1 MCTRLDVYQFLM
13 SLLAALDHLLNFL
26 APAAGVALLLVAGS
40 QVFMRKRPSKLSWRA
55 HAAILF
61 AVGAAALVAGL
72 VLLGRDG
79 KMLTYGAL
87 VLACASSQ
95 WLLLR

>member
-1 MCTRLDVYQFLM
+1 M

-26 APAAGVALLLVAGS
+26 APAAGVALLLVAGT
-40 QVFMRKRPSKLSWRA
+40 QVFMRKRPSKLSWGVQ
-55 HAAILF
+55 AAILF
-61 AVGAAALVAGL
+61 IVGAAVLVAGI